1 MKSETNSSVE
11 IGETALISYNHKP
24 VVEHTS
30 VEDEV
35 EFQILIK

>member
-1 MKSETNSSVE
+1 MQSETISSVE
-11 IGETALISYNHKP
+11 IGETALISHNPSP

-35 EFQILIK
+35 EFQILII